1 MFQNLLRNKTF
12 TLRNKHLQTILYKIE
27 FLFLSN
33 NNIEILTN
41 FQNESKIIIIDE
53 YKDKY
58 ENKYFFICFDYK
70 LIILSQEKS
79 LQYLNDF
86 LSKHEKSE
94 KYFLKNNSTLGPNI
108 KNAEKFFYVKLNDYQ
123 INSQSTTSNSGHFS
137 AKLSNAFPDF

>member
-1 MFQNLLRNKTF
+1 MQDYFNEFQNLLRNKTF

-33 NNIEILTN
+33 NNIEILTK

-86 LSKHEKSE
+86 LSEHEKSE

-108 KNAEKFFYVKLNDYQ
+108 KNAEKKFL
-123 INSQSTTSNSGHFS
+123 
-137 AKLSNAFPDF
+137 